1 MTPYEAY
8 CCHRAIRHHFQTPS
22 YDYFEK
28 QGKLKNTVTGYR
40 NCDAKRMYKKLS
52 DHRDPKGVILANV
65 LVDRGEFVAD
75 LINCEG
81 IKRYTEWSGRVQAGT
96 YHFREEVEQLS
107 LPFVKNIK
115 VIDGQ
120 HPPLFTRYA
129 KGKFSLENL
138 IVINELTGCFE
149 YWNKELLD
157 PIYWPKQYQKFV
169 KYRPFVRKDFSK
181 YRQVLLDLHADK
193 C

>member
-8 CCHRAIRHHFQTPS
+8 CCHRAIRHHFQVPT
-22 YDYFEK
+22 YDFFEK
-28 QGKLKNTVTGYR
+28 QGKLKNTITGYR
-40 NCDAKRMYKKLS
+40 NCDQKRLYKKLS

-65 LVDRGEFVAD
+65 LEDRGEFVAD

-81 IKRYTEWSGRVQAGT
+81 LKRHANWSSRVQAGT
-96 YHFREEVEQLS
+96 YHFREQVEQLS
-107 LPFVKNIK
+107 FPFVNNIK

-138 IVINELTGCFE
+138 IVINELTGCFA
-149 YWNKELLD
+149 YWDKEILD
-157 PIYWPKQYQKFV
+157 PIYWPKHYQKCV
-169 KYRPFVRKDFSK
+169 KYSPFVYKDFSK
-181 YRQVLLDLHADK
+181 YRQVLLDIRADK